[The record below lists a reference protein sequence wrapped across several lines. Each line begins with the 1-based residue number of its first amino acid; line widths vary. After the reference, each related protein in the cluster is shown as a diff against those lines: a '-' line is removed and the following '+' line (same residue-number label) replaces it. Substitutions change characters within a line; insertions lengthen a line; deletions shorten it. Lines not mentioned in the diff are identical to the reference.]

1 MTTQGR
7 VTSIRFRNE
16 QNGWT
21 VFNIATGGNSVTGS
35 FETVTG
41 ICPPLRKDMYVRVTG
56 EYETTKFGRQIKA
69 TSVMEIRPTDTEGIY
84 KYLASGLIKF
94 IGPVF
99 ARAIVDTFGEDT
111 LDVLDNQ
118 PERLKEVKGIG
129 PKRLGEVIKA
139 VKEQSAIRDIMIWL
153 KRYDLPNG
161 LATKIYKTYEK
172 ESVAMLEENPYRL
185 ADDIKGVGFK
195 KADGVARLLGLP
207 GDSPFRILSG
217 LRAFLEDRAGEGH
230 TCYPFGDMV
239 TRTASV
245 EYLDIEEDE
254 VRSIAESGEF
264 MQVGSEED
272 GMAFLPQYLAAE
284 DKIARRLAAILQNGR
299 TFLDEEPDFEAIG
312 QKTGVRFSGEQ
323 MQAVRLAACSPAVVL
338 TGGPGTGKTTTTN
351 AIITELE
358 RRDMKIVLAAPTGRA
373 AKRMTES
380 TGRPARTIHRLLE
393 YKQGHFTRNE
403 DNPIKADAIII
414 DEASMIDTV
423 LMKNLLRAVSDRT
436 KLVIV
441 GDTDQLPSVGAGSV
455 LRDIIASGAIP
466 TVRLT
471 EIYRQAQGSDIV
483 MNAHRV
489 NHGKMPVIDNHKPGT
504 DFRFIEAEEKDQA
517 ADYIVRL
524 VKNDIPRKLGIEPKL
539 IQVLTPMRRDWDPI
553 GAIQLNARLQDALN
567 RGGERCASRGGT
579 EFRVGDRIMQTKNNY
594 DLGIFNG
601 DMGTVISRIRD
612 DQSED
617 KAVMLADFDGETV
630 RLSQANLDD
639 IELAYACTVHK
650 SQGSE
655 YPCVVMPIHTSQYI
669 MLKRN
674 LLYTGITRAKK
685 QCIIVGTM
693 KAMRTAVWQEDNEKR
708 FTRLRQKIE
717 ATMRD
722 YNDNNGFLPW

>member
-21 VFNIATGGNSVTGS
+21 VFNISTGGNSVTGF

-172 ESVAMLEENPYRL
+172 DSVAMLEENPYRL

-230 TCYPFGDMV
+230 TCFPFGDMV

-284 DKIARRLAAILQNGR
+284 DKIARRLAAILRNGR

-323 MQAVRLAACSPAVVL
+323 MLAVRLAACSPAVVL

-380 TGRPARTIHRLLE
+380 TGRPAKTIHRLLE
-393 YKQGHFTRNE
+393 YTQGHFTRNE

-471 EIYRQAQGSDIV
+471 EIYRQAQGSDII

-489 NHGKMPVIDNHKPGT
+489 NRGKMPVIDNHKPGT

-517 ADYIVRL
+517 AD
-524 VKNDIPRKLGIEPKL
+524 
-539 IQVLTPMRRDWDPI
+539 
-553 GAIQLNARLQDALN
+553 
-567 RGGERCASRGGT
+567 
-579 EFRVGDRIMQTKNNY
+579 
-594 DLGIFNG
+594 
-601 DMGTVISRIRD
+601 
-612 DQSED
+612 
-617 KAVMLADFDGETV
+617 
-630 RLSQANLDD
+630 
-639 IELAYACTVHK
+639 
-650 SQGSE
+650 
-655 YPCVVMPIHTSQYI
+655 
-669 MLKRN
+669 
-674 LLYTGITRAKK
+674 
-685 QCIIVGTM
+685 
-693 KAMRTAVWQEDNEKR
+693 
-708 FTRLRQKIE
+708 
-717 ATMRD
+717 
-722 YNDNNGFLPW
+722 